1 MNKYIEQLNSKDLS
15 QELENIK
22 SYALAHNVPIMVDE
36 GLDFLLMLVKVLK
49 PKRILEI
56 GTAIGYSAI
65 RMALVSE
72 ATIDTIERDQESYE
86 IAKKNII
93 LLNMQDRINLH
104 LADALLFD
112 ESVLTE
118 KYDLLFIDAAKAQ
131 YIKFFEKYTPLLNEN
146 GVVLTDNLLFHGL
159 VTTDEEIASKNLRSL
174 VRKINDYNHWLKENE
189 LFDTT
194 FFAIGDGIAVSVKK
208 CHSK

>member
-22 SYALAHNVPIMVDE
+22 SYALAHKVPIMVDE

-65 RMALVSE
+65 RMALVSQ

-174 VRKINDYNHWLKENE
+174 VRKIDEYNHWLKENE

>member
-22 SYALAHNVPIMVDE
+22 SYALAHKVPIMVDE
-36 GLDFLLMLVKVLK
+36 GLDFLLMLVEVLK

-174 VRKINDYNHWLKENE
+174 VRKINEYNHWLKENE

>member
-22 SYALAHNVPIMVDE
+22 SYALAHKVPIMVDE
-36 GLDFLLMLVKVLK
+36 GLDFLLMIVKVLK

-174 VRKINDYNHWLKENE
+174 VRKINEYNHWLKENE

>member
-22 SYALAHNVPIMVDE
+22 SYALAHKVPIMVDE

-174 VRKINDYNHWLKENE
+174 VRKINEYNHWLKENE

>member
-22 SYALAHNVPIMVDE
+22 SYALAHKVPIMVDE

-65 RMALVSE
+65 RMALVSD

-174 VRKINDYNHWLKENE
+174 VRKINEYNHWLKENE

>member
-22 SYALAHNVPIMVDE
+22 SYALAHKVPIMVDE

-174 VRKINDYNHWLKENE
+174 VRKINDYNH
-189 LFDTT
+189 
-194 FFAIGDGIAVSVKK
+194 
-208 CHSK
+208 

>member
-22 SYALAHNVPIMVDE
+22 SYALAHKVPIMVDE

-104 LADALLFD
+104 LADALLFN

-174 VRKINDYNHWLKENE
+174 VRKINEYNHWLKENE

>member
-22 SYALAHNVPIMVDE
+22 SYALAHKVPIMVDE

-104 LADALLFD
+104 LADALSFD

-174 VRKINDYNHWLKENE
+174 VRKINEYNHWLKENE